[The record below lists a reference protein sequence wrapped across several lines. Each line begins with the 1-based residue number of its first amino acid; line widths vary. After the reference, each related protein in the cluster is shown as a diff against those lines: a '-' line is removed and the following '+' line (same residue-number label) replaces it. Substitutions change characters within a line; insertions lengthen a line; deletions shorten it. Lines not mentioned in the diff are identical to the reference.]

1 MYKEQLY
8 SCLLLF
14 CSVSCFIF
22 LHQSLLW
29 IDVEFIPHWRTPR
42 RDRATSPA
50 ASLGCSAHAR
60 SGTLDNQETEKL
72 KKLVKKWK
80 TVFHPEITIAQS
92 PAVGVIMEHALTILP
107 RSPLRGKESRPHRD
121 THGWRPRQDSK
132 RSQEPLI
139 LLDLSLNTALLFHV
153 IYQRRGRA
161 AERQIKFSRS
171 PDWLQSYIFSAD
183 AWACKARSTCER
195 SDIWGCLGCLFST
208 PENWNNS
215 WFAG

>member
-1 MYKEQLY
+1 M
-8 SCLLLF
+8 
-14 CSVSCFIF
+14 I
-22 LHQSLLW
+22 
-29 IDVEFIPHWRTPR
+29 
-42 RDRATSPA
+42 
-50 ASLGCSAHAR
+50 
-60 SGTLDNQETEKL
+60 
-72 KKLVKKWK
+72 
-80 TVFHPEITIAQS
+80 HPEITIAQS

-107 RSPLRGKESRPHRD
+107 SSPLRGKESRPHRD

-171 PDWLQSYIFSAD
+171 PDWLQSCIFSAD

-195 SDIWGCLGCLFST
+195 SDI
-208 PENWNNS
+208 
-215 WFAG
+215 